1 MTETV
6 NGWTNE
12 DTYLAGVLVIND
24 EYLAS
29 LGSRALDADDLKDT
43 LRPILLEEETERDD
57 ILGLRRDISRHDWE
71 NTVDWEDIFNSLD

>member
-12 DTYLAGVLVIND
+12 DTYLVGVLVIND

-43 LRPILLEEETERDD
+43 LRPILLEEETERDE
-57 ILGLRRDISRHDWE
+57 ILGLRRDISHYDWE